1 VRLLHQLSYNT
12 DYRNIRNVLV
22 DGSFRVYAI
31 DSSRAFQV
39 YAGIFSEKELLRFPR
54 AVLEAMKALDRPTLQ
69 AKLGRWLG
77 GPQIET
83 LLKRRDRILALAERR
98 VREQGEAAV
107 LF

>member
-1 VRLLHQLSYNT
+1 
-12 DYRNIRNVLV
+12 VLV

-39 YAGIFSEKELLRFPR
+39 YADLISEKDLLCFPR
-54 AVLEAMKALDRPTLQ
+54 AVLEAMKALDKPTLH

-77 GPQIET
+77 GPEVDT
-83 LLKRRDRILALAERR
+83 LLKRRDKILAIAERR
-98 VREQGEAAV
+98 VQEQGEAAV